1 MSADYYEVLGVSKDS
16 TKEEIKKA
24 YKKLAMKYHP
34 DRNKENG
41 AEDKFKKI
49 SEAYAVLSD
58 EKKKAN
64 YDRFGPEG
72 FNQQYSTEDIFRGFD
87 FGDIFGGGDSIFDMF
102 FGGGRRRSNRGNDL
116 RFDLELEF
124 EDAFRG
130 ITKEI
135 EIEKLVSC
143 EECKGTGSENGEY
156 IACSECNGTG
166 QVRHVKRTPFG
177 TFATTGV
184 CKQCQGEGKE
194 VKKRCKECNA
204 TGRVSKS
211 KTIKVKIP
219 AGVKTG
225 SQLRVSSEGEAGLRG
240 SRSGDLYVVMFVKPS
255 KIFRREGNDIYL
267 DVPISFSQ
275 AAMGDQIKV
284 PTVEKEVTLKIPSG
298 TQSGTK
304 FRLKGKGFSYL
315 DGYGKGDQYVQIIVE
330 TPKKLNK
337 EQKKLFSKLKELEKE
352 KPILEKIKE
361 FVTG

>member
-204 TGRVSKS
+204 TG
-211 KTIKVKIP
+211 
-219 AGVKTG
+219 
-225 SQLRVSSEGEAGLRG
+225 
-240 SRSGDLYVVMFVKPS
+240 
-255 KIFRREGNDIYL
+255 
-267 DVPISFSQ
+267 
-275 AAMGDQIKV
+275 
-284 PTVEKEVTLKIPSG
+284 
-298 TQSGTK
+298 
-304 FRLKGKGFSYL
+304 
-315 DGYGKGDQYVQIIVE
+315 
-330 TPKKLNK
+330 
-337 EQKKLFSKLKELEKE
+337 
-352 KPILEKIKE
+352 
-361 FVTG
+361 